1 MKKYIIATNFFI
13 LMFLI
18 GDYVF
23 ISINS
28 PDRQANIN
36 REPIQTETNKREFKH
51 HGYVLTPISTYKV
64 KAVVLSK
71 KEYSGNS
78 KAELSQNDYVLGWKD
93 MSKLA
98 NIERIK
104 IEQKDRE
111 FYWKVAD
118 FFIPQKEIE
127 TSISNNHIIP
137 SNKIVELKLNSIS
150 VGDVVE
156 LEGYLVNAEKITDN
170 SWKWKT
176 STVRGDKGKNSSE
189 LFYVESIGLFN

>member
-127 TSISNNHIIP
+127 IIS
-137 SNKIVELKLNSIS
+137 SNLGVK
-150 VGDVVE
+150 
-156 LEGYLVNAEKITDN
+156 EG
-170 SWKWKT
+170 
-176 STVRGDKGKNSSE
+176 
-189 LFYVESIGLFN
+189 